1 MASLEIVLIFL
12 LAVVL
17 SSIVT
22 RMSPVAVP
30 LPLVQIAIGVLISAV
45 ADLGVRLDPELFFVL
60 FLPPLLFFDSWR
72 VPKENL
78 MRDKVTILALALGLV
93 VFTVV
98 GVGFFV
104 HWMIPA
110 MPLAVAFALTAIISP
125 TDPVAVT
132 AIAARTPVP
141 NRLLRILEGESLLND
156 ASGLVCMRF
165 AVVAVLTGSFSP
177 LAAVGSFLWLAIG
190 GLAVG
195 TVVTVAVAIAKDWVS
210 RRYGENTESQILISL
225 LIPFGAYTSA
235 EALGCSGILA
245 AVAAGVTMSYFE
257 QFGGVLAVTRVRR
270 SSVWETIRFGA
281 SGVIFIL
288 LGEQLPDIVT
298 GAARVVQE
306 TGHRDLAWLAVY
318 VVAINLA
325 VAAVRFAW
333 VWMSLRFLLY
343 RAQSARATPFV
354 PSFRLTAAASLAGVR
369 GTVTLAGVLT
379 LPLTL
384 ASGEHFPARDLA
396 IFLAAGV
403 IIASLLAAAF
413 LLPGL
418 FKGLQFPAELG
429 EEGAEDRARIA
440 AGEAALKAIAGAQQ
454 ALCAD
459 ADAGAAAL
467 YTDASARVMST
478 YRRGIEARSKTGEAR
493 DAARALDTVERRLM
507 LVASRAERDEIN
519 RLARSGKLSDEAARR
534 IVREV
539 DLLEARI
546 GGA

>member
-1 MASLEIVLIFL
+1 MASFEIVLILL

-17 SSIVT
+17 SAIVT
-22 RMSPVAVP
+22 RASPVPVP
-30 LPLVQIAIGVLISAV
+30 VPLVQIVIGVLISAV

-78 MRDKVTILALALGLV
+78 MRDKVTILALAFGLV
-93 VFTVV
+93 VFTVLGV
-98 GVGFFV
+98 GVLV

-141 NRLLRILEGESLLND
+141 NRLMRILEGESLLND

-165 AVVAVLTGSFSP
+165 AVVAVLTGAFSP

-190 GLAVG
+190 GVVVGATVTAV
-195 TVVTVAVAIAKDWVS
+195 VALAKDWAT
-210 RRYGENTESQILISL
+210 RHYGENTESQILISL
-225 LIPFGAYTSA
+225 LIPFGAYMSA
-235 EALGCSGILA
+235 DAIGCSGVLA
-245 AVAAGVTMSYFE
+245 AVAAGVAMSYFE
-257 QFGGVLAVTRVRR
+257 QMGGVLAVTRVRR

-281 SGVIFIL
+281 SGAIFIL
-288 LGEQLPDIVT
+288 LGEQLPDIAA
-298 GAARVVQE
+298 GAARVVRE
-306 TGHRDLAWLAVY
+306 TGHSDLAWLAVY

-343 RAQSARATPFV
+343 RAGATGSKPFV
-354 PSFRLTAAASLAGVR
+354 PGVRLTAAASLAGVR

-384 ASGEHFPARDLA
+384 ADGAPFPARDLA

-403 IIASLLAAAF
+403 IIASLVAAAV

-418 FKGLQFPAELG
+418 FKGLRFPAEVG

-440 AGEAALKAIAGAQQ
+440 AGKAALEAVAGVQRAHAAGA
-454 ALCAD
+454 AD
-459 ADAGAAAL
+459 ADLYADAAARVI
-467 YTDASARVMST
+467 AS
-478 YRRGIEARSKTGEAR
+478 YRRGIDARTKTGAAR
-493 DAARALDTVERRLM
+493 DAARAVDTIERRLL
-507 LVASRAERDEIN
+507 LVGSDAERREIN
-519 RLARSGKLSDEAARR
+519 RLARSGKLSDEAARK
-534 IVREV
+534 IVREI

-546 GGA
+546 AGP